1 MFEIQDGPIAQLW
14 RSFANVLPRP
24 LASRLKSRVPLGIRT
39 MSLTWDGKTISFDR
53 LDSSTAFRAMFW
65 GEEPC
70 AEDDS
75 SLLFCILAKDSGVVF
90 DIGSYIGYYA
100 IIAAKANPRARVFS
114 FEPLPAAAA
123 LQRHYPALNECAN
136 VELLELAIG
145 DRLGEAEFFVPDRS
159 ASKVPNIGSLRNV
172 FRPGESFADR
182 SARTIPVRV
191 TTVDSFMATHK
202 LGRLDLV
209 KMDVEE
215 AEDAVVR
222 GGMRAF
228 SALRPDVIAEFTQGR
243 RYADEAFSRLKG
255 IGYRAFSPEGLTE
268 IKTFADFEP
277 AHRLARAAYG
287 EVFFSFKSDA
297 ELSRLRAAIGAC
309 AAK

>member
-1 MFEIQDGPIAQLW
+1 
-14 RSFANVLPRP
+14 
-24 LASRLKSRVPLGIRT
+24 
-39 MSLTWDGKTISFDR
+39 
-53 LDSSTAFRAMFW
+53 MFW

-75 SLLFCILAKDSGVVF
+75 SLLFCILAKDSKVVF

-123 LQRHYPALNECAN
+123 LQRHYLALNECAN

-145 DRLGEAEFFVPDRS
+145 DRVSAAEFFVPDRS
-159 ASKVPNIGSLRNV
+159 ASKVPNISSLRNV

-182 SARTIPVRV
+182 SARTISVRV
-191 TTVDSFMATHK
+191 AAIDSFMATHK

-209 KMDVEE
+209 KIDVEE

-268 IKTFADFEP
+268 IRAFADFKP

-297 ELSRLRAAIGAC
+297 KLSRLRAAIGAC
-309 AAK
+309 APK

>member
-1 MFEIQDGPIAQLW
+1 MLTVRHDSVSRAWHSL
-14 RSFANVLPRP
+14 
-24 LASRLKSRVPLGIRT
+24 SRLLPPQLANRMQSRVPPGVRRI
-39 MSLTWDGKTISFDR
+39 SIDCGDETIHFDR
-53 LDSSTAFRAMFW
+53 LDQSTIFATIFW
-65 GEEPC
+65 NGPCSEEGTTNLFEAC
-70 AEDDS
+70 ARD
-75 SLLFCILAKDSGVVF
+75 AGVVF

-123 LQRHYPALNECAN
+123 LQRHYLALNECAN

-145 DRLGEAEFFVPDRS
+145 DRVGEAEFFVPDRS
-159 ASKVPNIGSLRNV
+159 ASKVPNISSLRNV

-191 TTVDSFMATHK
+191 ATIDTFMATHK
-202 LGRLDLV
+202 LDRLDLV
-209 KMDVEE
+209 KIDVEE

-228 SALRPDVIAEFTQGR
+228 SAFRPDIVAEFTEGR

-268 IKTFADFEP
+268 IWTFADFKP

-287 EVFFSFKSDA
+287 EVFFSFKSDM